1 MSVKPQDTSSP
12 ESMNTYRRTLVD
24 IFKHLQESEIRNSM
38 CNKDCF
44 SVTDQVSTEYQL
56 KITEAMH
63 IK

>member
-24 IFKHLQESEIRNSM
+24 IFKHLQESQIRNSM
-38 CNKDCF
+38 CNKDRF